1 MRRHTRSQLLAISN
15 IPNTPGKP
23 AFDELWK
30 AVRLHLRS
38 EPSGSIGVMGP
49 QKGGRGISRRLSN
62 IWTAALSNAI
72 RARKLRGSGESIGT
86 GLGKFLM

>member
-1 MRRHTRSQLLAISN
+1 MRRHTRSQRLAMSN

-38 EPSGSIGVMGP
+38 EPSSSIGVMGP
-49 QKGGRGISRRLSN
+49 QKGGGVFPVGCQISGQRHWAML
-62 IWTAALSNAI
+62 LG
-72 RARKLRGSGESIGT
+72 LGGSGEVENR
-86 GLGKFLM
+86 